1 MSFGIVNLRLNIL
14 MQEDIRM
21 FQRYV
26 EVMTVEG
33 SVTRREVGGGGMRR
47 GVKRSEAAVGVGEMA
62 ATACK
67 ERSVWKWRR
76 QPTRACRRQQSFLDT
91 FAAAAVLAV
100 IIGIDDA
107 LEEIMIVQLARAH
120 QIFPFSQVERDQRA
134 LSFRSC
140 RDNCCARCVQT

>member
-1 MSFGIVNLRLNIL
+1 
-14 MQEDIRM
+14 
-21 FQRYV
+21 
-26 EVMTVEG
+26 
-33 SVTRREVGGGGMRR
+33 MRR

-120 QIFPFSQVERDQRA
+120 QISPSVKLRETNAQYPFAVVETIAVLDAYKPDQTR
-134 LSFRSC
+134 
-140 RDNCCARCVQT
+140 

>member
-1 MSFGIVNLRLNIL
+1 MSFGMVNLRLNIS

-26 EVMTVEG
+26 EVMAAEG
-33 SVTRREVGGGGMRR
+33 SVSRTEVGGGGMRR

-120 QIFPFSQVERDQRA
+120 QIFFFSQVERDQRA
-134 LSFRSC
+134 ISFRSC